1 LRDSFV
7 ECIQE
12 CVDDDLD
19 LGVEIY
25 EGFINMGEASKPYG
39 KGIV

>member
-1 LRDSFV
+1 V

-12 CVDDDLD
+12 CDLVDDDLD
-19 LGVEIY
+19 LGVDIY
-25 EGFINMGEASKPYG
+25 EGFINKGEASKPYG